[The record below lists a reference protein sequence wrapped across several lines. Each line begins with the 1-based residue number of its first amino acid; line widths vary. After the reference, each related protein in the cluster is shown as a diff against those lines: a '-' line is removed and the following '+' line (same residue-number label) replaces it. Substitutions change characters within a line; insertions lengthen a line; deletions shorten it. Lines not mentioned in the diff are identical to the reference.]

1 MRAPLTHAAPLARAQ
16 NFMYQLCI
24 GIAHLHRHGVMHR
37 REPREPRGGCASRQ
51 QR

>member
-1 MRAPLTHAAPLARAQ
+1 LRRARGRRQRADARTTAQ

-37 REPREPRGGCASRQ
+37 RERRAVPRQARR
-51 QR
+51 